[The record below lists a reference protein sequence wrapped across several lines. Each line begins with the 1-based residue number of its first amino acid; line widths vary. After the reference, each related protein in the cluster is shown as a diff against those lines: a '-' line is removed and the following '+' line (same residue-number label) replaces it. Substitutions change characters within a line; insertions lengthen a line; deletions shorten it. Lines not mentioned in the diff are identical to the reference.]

1 MSAGQLDPGRNTR
14 FVYTAVVSP
23 LHEPEAL
30 RELLADFAA
39 ALERLGGTPARPAA
53 EQAALPVLVLMATGG
68 TERAALEAL
77 APRPGDPV
85 LLLAHPG
92 HNSLAAALEVLAR
105 VQREGRVGR
114 IVYLE
119 GPQDEP
125 GLARLGALVHEIGSL
140 LALRRCR
147 IGLVGKPSD
156 WLVASS
162 PTAELVRARWGAT
175 LVELPLER
183 LRTAVERASAS
194 DDAALGRSWLQ
205 GAERVLEPSP
215 EAVSVAL
222 RVHRALRDLGREER
236 LDALTVRCFEL
247 VSMLGT
253 TGCCAL
259 AELNDQG
266 VVAGCEGDVPS
277 VLAMAWVKLL
287 CGSAAWMA
295 NPTRVDHA
303 RRLLLLAHCTVP
315 RSLVR
320 SYRLRSH
327 FESGIGVGIQ
337 GVLAPGPVT
346 LLRIGG
352 ASLERLWL
360 AEGTLEHNTDHADL
374 CRTQVEVHL
383 EGEALDAL
391 LCAPLGNHLV
401 VVPGHHAAR
410 LGRSHGWLAPAPA
423 L

>member
-1 MSAGQLDPGRNTR
+1 MCAAELDPGRTTR
-14 FVYTAVVSP
+14 FVYSEVVSS
-23 LHEPEAL
+23 LHERDAL
-30 RELLADFAA
+30 RGLLGDFAA
-39 ALERLGGTPARPAA
+39 ALDRLGGTPARSAA
-53 EQAALPVLVLMATGG
+53 ENPALPLVVLVATGG
-68 TERAALEAL
+68 TERLVLEAL
-77 APRPGDPV
+77 APRPADPV

-92 HNSLAAALEVLAR
+92 HNSLAAALEVLAL
-105 VQREGRVGR
+105 VQREGRVGQ

-119 GPQDEP
+119 GPHDEP
-125 GLARLGALVHEIGSL
+125 ALARLGAVVHEIGSL

-147 IGLVGKPSD
+147 IGLVGRPSD

-175 LVELPLER
+175 LIELPIER
-183 LRTAVERASAS
+183 LRSAVEQASAA
-194 DDAALGRSWLQ
+194 DDSALVRNWLQ
-205 GAERVLEPSP
+205 GAERVIEPSP
-215 EAVSVAL
+215 EAVTLAS
-222 RVHRALRDLGREER
+222 RVHRVLRELAREER

-277 VLAMAWVKLL
+277 VLAMQWVKLL

-327 FESGIGVGIQ
+327 FESGSGVGIQ
-337 GVLAPGPVT
+337 GVLPPGPVT

-360 AEGTLEHNTDHADL
+360 AEGMLERNTDHTDL

-383 EGEALDAL
+383 EGAALEAL

-401 VVPGHHAAR
+401 LVPGHYAVRLAR
-410 LGRSHGWLAPAPA
+410 CHGWLAPTSAV
-423 L
+423 